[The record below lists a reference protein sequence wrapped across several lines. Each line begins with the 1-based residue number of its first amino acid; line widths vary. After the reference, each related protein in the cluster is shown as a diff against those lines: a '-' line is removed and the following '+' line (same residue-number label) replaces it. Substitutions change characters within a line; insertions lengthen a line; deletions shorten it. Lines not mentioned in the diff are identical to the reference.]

1 MREIDMQNHIGTLL
15 LAWHR
20 YNTGEAGE
28 AEVSQAINYFALKAN
43 VETFGKVGNTVPF
56 KPFEHFICDADTPT
70 ENVEI
75 DTFGVRAVREDGSH
89 RVIVKALVKSK

>member
-20 YNTGEAGE
+20 YNTGEASE

-43 VETFGKVGNTVPF
+43 VEMFGSVGDIVPF
-56 KPFEHFICDADTPT
+56 KPFEHFICDANAPT
-70 ENVEI
+70 TNVEI

-89 RVIVKALVKSK
+89 RVITKALVKAK